1 MRSARMATNGTR
13 WSVAM
18 LAAIATTACDT
29 RPRDGLEVEGRQARL
44 EAPAEA
50 LDRARAAADALGQE
64 LASLV
69 QRTVEDEGPAAAVR
83 VCSEVAQERTT
94 AHGGDGMVVRRV
106 SDQLRNPAN
115 APDEWERAELE
126 RLQTLH
132 AAGELP
138 AEVTVVQRRGGRDE
152 LRLLRPIVLQPG
164 CATCHGAPESI
175 PADVRAILA
184 ERYPGD
190 RATGYAA
197 GDLRGAVSVRVP
209 LE

>member
-1 MRSARMATNGTR
+1 MRSTRMATNGTR

-29 RPRDGLEVEGRQARL
+29 RPRDGLEVEGGQAQL
-44 EAPAEA
+44 ELPAEA
-50 LDRARAAADALGQE
+50 LDRARAAAGALGQD

-69 QRTVEDEGPAAAVR
+69 QRTVEEEGPAAAVR
-83 VCSEVAQERTT
+83 VCSDVAQERTR
-94 AHGGDGMVVRRV
+94 AHGGDGVVVRRV
-106 SDQLRNPAN
+106 SDRLRNPAN
-115 APDEWERAELE
+115 AADDWERAELE
-126 RLQTLH
+126 RLHTLH

-138 AEVTVVQRRGGRDE
+138 AEVAVVQRRGGRDE

-164 CATCHGAPESI
+164 CVTCHGAPESI
-175 PADVRAILA
+175 PADVRAII
-184 ERYPGD
+184 EKRYPDD